1 MAKKVIDFLKTL
13 ATKAGANLE
22 DEALKTAIASLN
34 PEAELPDEL
43 ATVIDNGLLSMATA
57 KNNHPEIKKH
67 YFAQAYNGLDSE
79 LDAFIAEEKLPD
91 DVVAAIKAEQSS
103 TKRAR
108 LVAQKIKELQQQK
121 AAAGKNDKEELN
133 KQIADL
139 NNELRVIK
147 ENEQKIHAEYKKQ
160 IQDVK
165 MNHVLGGLLGSYKTV
180 FDELDPSTKQITLKA
195 IIERNLGAKKAQ
207 LTIDEAGN
215 LQLIGADGANVF
227 GDDHNIL
234 TPKAF
239 LDKVMANEKILKVTD
254 QGNNNG
260 SNGSNNGQHFNNGQQ
275 RQQFN
280 HANGNS
286 NNGNGG
292 GKKLN
297 HVHNSLV
304 QESLAA
310 LEAAGKTSVL

>member
-139 NNELRVIK
+139 NNELRVLK
-147 ENEQKIHAEYKKQ
+147 EKEQNIHTEYKKQ
-160 IQDVK
+160 IQSVK
-165 MNHVLGGLLGSYKTV
+165 MNHVLGGLLGGYKTV
-180 FDELDPSTKQITLKA
+180 FDELDPSTKEITLKA

-275 RQQFN
+275 RQQFSN
-280 HANGNS
+280 ANGNS

-292 GKKLN
+292 GKRVN
-297 HVHNSLV
+297 HVHNALV

-310 LEAAGKTSVL
+310 LEAAGKASVL